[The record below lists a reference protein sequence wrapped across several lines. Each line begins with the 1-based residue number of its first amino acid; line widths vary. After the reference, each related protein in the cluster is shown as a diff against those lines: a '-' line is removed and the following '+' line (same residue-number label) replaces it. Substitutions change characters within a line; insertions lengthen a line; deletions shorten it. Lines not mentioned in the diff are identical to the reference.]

1 MTTMISVYLENGVV
15 REYDV
20 DSPEKGREHA
30 FSIIKNGYRSTPKG
44 TDLLEWWPPH
54 SILKVVVSDGGE
66 STKYKD
72 TARAT

>member
-1 MTTMISVYLENGVV
+1 MATTISVYLENGVV
-15 REYDV
+15 REYEV
-20 DSPEKGREHA
+20 STPAKGREHA
-30 FSIIKNGYRSTPKG
+30 FSIIKNGYRSTPKE

-54 SILKVVVSDGGE
+54 SILKVVVSGGGE